1 MNLIEVVKKYQN
13 KILDDG
19 ILVEYDLFFKEDAEN
34 GCHFAIDEYEELR
47 ELDNVILKIR
57 ESDKDAE
64 IYVHTYGVDFSK
76 ERIYI
81 YADTIW
87 INTVMNVEE
96 IYSFFRNLREIEPAD
111 IVVLAEDE
119 TIDGPV
125 ALVVSTEYKV
135 EDYETFIEKRK
146 LSEIQSLYWD

>member
-1 MNLIEVVKKYQN
+1 MSLIEVVKKYQN

-19 ILVEYDLFFKEDAEN
+19 ILVEYDLFFNEDAEN
-34 GCHFAIDEYEELR
+34 GCIFAIDEYDKLK

-64 IYVHTYGVDFSK
+64 IYVNTYDIDFSK
-76 ERIYI
+76 ERIVI

-87 INTVMNVEE
+87 INTVNTIEE
-96 IYSFFRNLREIEPAD
+96 IYSFFRNFREIEPAD
-111 IVVLAEDE
+111 IVLLSEDE

-125 ALVVSTEYKV
+125 ALAVSTEYKV
-135 EDYETFIEKRK
+135 EDYESFIEKRK
-146 LSEIQSLYWD
+146 LSEIKSLYWD